1 MPLISRDQIVGKT
14 LIAKKRIPLYPSA
27 KEDKN
32 RIIAIVEPGKPVGV
46 VYSWVDGERGKP
58 LFWMF
63 YAKVGN
69 IEKAY
74 YAKHDENGFNLPALK
89 EQGVKTTQEEIQ
101 EEENKDKPTSEK
113 IFEYIKKYAM
123 WAGIGL
129 AGILV
134 FREILRK
141 K

>member
-1 MPLISRDQIVGKT
+1 MPLISRDKLVGKT
-14 LIAKKRIPLYPSA
+14 LYAKKRIPLYPSA

-46 VYSWVDGERGKP
+46 IYSWVDGEMGKP

-69 IEKAY
+69 VEKAY
-74 YAKHDENGFNLPALK
+74 YSKHDPDGYNLQALQ
-89 EQGVKTTQEEIQ
+89 EQGVKTTQQEIQ
-101 EEENKDKPTSEK
+101 ESENEDKPISDK

-129 AGILV
+129 AGILL